1 MCGEFICSVRAF
13 LCGARLQRL
22 YVMHIVS
29 A

>member
-1 MCGEFICSVRAF
+1 MCGEFIRSVYAF
-13 LCGARLQRL
+13 VCGVRLQRL